1 MQNSMTKSSLMA
13 LPLAVCAMTLPAT
26 AAQAEIPESVQALID
41 QAMAEKD
48 DAAVETV
55 IALAKK
61 TNPEDSA
68 ALDAMLSEYQT
79 VRLAEKDAEE
89 AAAEAERL
97 ANNGLFD
104 NWSGEGEIG
113 GFRNTGNSSNTGLT
127 GGLKLAKE
135 GERWRHKLSALV
147 DIQTTD
153 GVTTREQFLVNYEP
167 NYRFNDRLFAYGL
180 AQYERDRFQGFS
192 ARYTL
197 SGGLG
202 YRVIDGE
209 NITLDV
215 KGGPAW
221 RRTDLIGAGSLSALS
236 GLGALDL
243 DWQVLENVKITQ
255 DAEAYLQSGNS
266 TLRSITGLEA
276 KLSSALTARVSY
288 TVEYESDPPAGSVST
303 DTLTRFTLIYGF

>member
-1 MQNSMTKSSLMA
+1 MQNPKTKSSLLA

-26 AAQAEIPESVQALID
+26 AAQAEIPQSVQALID
-41 QAMAEKD
+41 QAIADKD

-79 VRLAEKDAEE
+79 VRLAEKEAEE

-113 GFRNTGNSSNTGLT
+113 GFRSTGNTSNTGLT
-127 GGLKLAKE
+127 GGLKLEKT
-135 GERWRHKLSALV
+135 GKNWRHKLTGLV
-147 DIQTTD
+147 DFQRTE
-153 GVTTREQFLVNYEP
+153 GVTTREQFLFAYEP
-167 NYRFNDRLFAYGL
+167 NVQFTDRLYGYGL

-202 YRVIDGE
+202 YRVLTGE
-209 NITLDV
+209 KMTLDV
-215 KGGPAW
+215 KAGPAW
-221 RRTDLIGAGSLSALS
+221 RQVDLVGGGSNSQLT
-236 GLGALDL
+236 GLAALDF
-243 DWQVLENVKITQ
+243 DWQVADTIKLTQ
-255 DAEAYLQSGNS
+255 DAEALLATGNS

-276 KLSSALTARVSY
+276 KLSSSLTARLSY
-288 TVEYESDPPAGSVST
+288 TVEYESDPPVGSVST
-303 DTLTRFTLIYGF
+303 DTLSRFTLIYGF